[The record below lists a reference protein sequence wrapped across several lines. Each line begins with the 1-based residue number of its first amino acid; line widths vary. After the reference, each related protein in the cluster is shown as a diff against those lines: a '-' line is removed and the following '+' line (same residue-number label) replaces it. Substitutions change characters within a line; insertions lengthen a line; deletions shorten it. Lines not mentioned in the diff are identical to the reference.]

1 MTVSAR
7 PPRFGRSCKPFCDP
21 RPGHPGVK
29 KRRTCRCVSFLC
41 SYVFAPTHFYAVIF
55 LCSYA
60 FIPPMR
66 PCFYAV
72 RLCTAYAATLLCSPF
87 MRSCFCAVMLFY
99 ADEAFTR
106 SRFYAAE
113 PFTQAHSYAAALFMQ
128 PCFYAVLDGKG
139 PQGNGPEGGS
149 WEPWGWPCPCA
160 ALWVSRPSRPAPLPA
175 GRRRWNP
182 GRIFHGWRPWCAPVS
197 PAFPAAG

>member
-1 MTVSAR
+1 MQL
-7 PPRFGRSCKPFCDP
+7 RFCAD
-21 RPGHPGVK
+21 
-29 KRRTCRCVSFLC
+29 TLLCRHIFMQLRI
-41 SYVFAPTHFYAVIF
+41 YTAYAAMF

-60 FIPPMR
+60 SIPLMR
-66 PCFYAV
+66 P
-72 RLCTAYAATLLCSPF
+72 L
-87 MRSCFCAVMLFY
+87 FCAVLSCGRAFALSCFSMRTKPLRGH
-99 ADEAFTR
+99 AFTQLR
-106 SRFYAAE
+106 PLHGDILIR
-113 PFTQAHSYAAALFMQ
+113 PHSYAAALFMQ

-139 PQGNGPEGGS
+139 SQGNGFEGGG

-182 GRIFHGWRPWCAPVS
+182 GRIFHGWRPWCAPAF

>member
-1 MTVSAR
+1 M
-7 PPRFGRSCKPFCDP
+7 P
-21 RPGHPGVK
+21 
-29 KRRTCRCVSFLC
+29 
-41 SYVFAPTHFYAVIF
+41 SYFYAVRFYTAYAAMF

-60 FIPPMR
+60 FISLMR
-66 PCFYAV
+66 P
-72 RLCTAYAATLLCSPF
+72 R
-87 MRSCFCAVMLFY
+87 FCAVLSCGCAFALSCFSMRTKPLHGH
-99 ADEAFTR
+99 AFTQLNPLR
-106 SRFYAAE
+106 RRILMRLR
-113 PFTQAHSYAAALFMQ
+113 PLHGDILIRPHSYAAALFMQ

-139 PQGNGPEGGS
+139 SQGNGPEGGS

-182 GRIFHGWRPWCAPVS
+182 GRIFHGWRPWCAPAS

>member
-1 MTVSAR
+1 MQL
-7 PPRFGRSCKPFCDP
+7 RFCADTLLCRHIFMQYDFVPF
-21 RPGHPGVK
+21 
-29 KRRTCRCVSFLC
+29 
-41 SYVFAPTHFYAVIF
+41 I
-55 LCSYA
+55 
-60 FIPPMR
+60 R

-72 RLCTAYAATLLCSPF
+72 THLYRLCGHVFMQLRIYTAYAATLLCSPF

-99 ADEAFTR
+99 ADEAFTQ

-113 PFTQAHSYAAALFMQ
+113 PFTQAHFTQLRPLHGDILIRPHSYAAALFMQ
-128 PCFYAVLDGKG
+128 PCFYAVLDGNG
-139 PQGNGPEGGS
+139 SQGNGPEGGS

-182 GRIFHGWRPWCAPVS
+182 GRIFHGWRPWCAPAS

>member
-1 MTVSAR
+1 MQL
-7 PPRFGRSCKPFCDP
+7 RFCAD
-21 RPGHPGVK
+21 
-29 KRRTCRCVSFLC
+29 TLLCRHIFMQ
-41 SYVFAPTHFYAVIF
+41 YA
-55 LCSYA
+55 S
-60 FIPPMR
+60 IPPMR

-99 ADEAFTR
+99 ADEASTR

-113 PFTQAHSYAAALFMQ
+113 PFTQAHFTQLRPLHGDILIRPHSYAAALFMRT
-128 PCFYAVLDGKG
+128 CFLRCAGWKWFSGRTILRGK
-139 PQGNGPEGGS
+139 PQGYLR
-149 WEPWGWPCPCA
+149 GWPCPCA
-160 ALWVSRPSRPAPLPA
+160 ALWVSRPSRPALLPA

-182 GRIFHGWRPWCAPVS
+182 GRIFHGWRPWCAPAS

>member
-1 MTVSAR
+1 MQL
-7 PPRFGRSCKPFCDP
+7 RFCADILL
-21 RPGHPGVK
+21 
-29 KRRTCRCVSFLC
+29 CRHIFMQLRIYTAYAAMFLC
-41 SYVFAPTHFYAVIF
+41 STHLY
-55 LCSYA
+55 
-60 FIPPMR
+60 
-66 PCFYAV
+66 
-72 RLCTAYAATLLCSPF
+72 RLCGHVFMQLRIYTAYAATLLCSPF

-113 PFTQAHSYAAALFMQ
+113 PFTQAHFTQLRPLHGDILIRPHSYAAALFMQ
-128 PCFYAVLDGKG
+128 PCFYAVLDGNG
-139 PQGNGPEGGS
+139 SQGNGPEGGS

-160 ALWVSRPSRPAPLPA
+160 ALWVSRPNRPAPLPA

-182 GRIFHGWRPWCAPVS
+182 GRIFHGWRPWCAPAS

>member
-1 MTVSAR
+1 M
-7 PPRFGRSCKPFCDP
+7 P
-21 RPGHPGVK
+21 
-29 KRRTCRCVSFLC
+29 
-41 SYVFAPTHFYAVIF
+41 SY
-55 LCSYA
+55 
-60 FIPPMR
+60 
-66 PCFYAV
+66 FYAV

-113 PFTQAHSYAAALFMQ
+113 PFTQAHFTQLRPLHGDILIRPHSYAAALFMQ
-128 PCFYAVLDGKG
+128 PCFCAVLDGNG
-139 PQGNGPEGGS
+139 SQGNGSEGGS

-160 ALWVSRPSRPAPLPA
+160 ALWVSRPSQHDPPPA

-182 GRIFHGWRPWCAPVS
+182 GRIFHGWRPWCAPAS
-197 PAFPAAG
+197 PAFPAAGRPPGPPTDPAAGRSRRCR